1 VDPNYLQSVLTKDIT
16 TLECIFDL
24 IDNAIDAARNT
35 MLSRPDAA
43 FDQYGLP
50 SDYSGFS
57 VALRL
62 TPSSFAIL
70 DNCAG
75 IEETTLVDKAFV
87 TGTRSAHRFGI
98 GHFGI
103 GLKRALMRLGT
114 RYALSTSTGDYCA
127 KLQFEEADF
136 GLINEELEARTLD
149 THRSAKTLICVSGL
163 RSGVRQEFAVGSKWR
178 STIGRDLSRRYGL
191 FVAKGFKISVNGTEI
206 APFGPGLRTT
216 GPVPVHSRHTSLQEG
231 VDAFVESGM
240 HEKYRLTDESGWKRN
255 SELTDQFGWYFV
267 CNDRII
273 RVATKEQDLGFT
285 AHWHQEYYGFVGW
298 VRFVAEDAQHLP
310 WDTKKSSIDTSSSAF
325 GEVRDQLQTFADAYR
340 SEQRMARSQ
349 ISERVDTEKG
359 SGAAAGATSGGDK
372 RGGSSDGERGG
383 RVRGRGRAKP
393 LDPQD
398 HNDNWTTILPASVS
412 VDLDHP
418 KVRALVY
425 EAMTLDVGHC
435 YAGSLLLRAIV
446 EAALLERLKK
456 MGRLAEVRELQFDK
470 QEAAGRKFG
479 DDQKKGFKPTL
490 SNLMEWLNANDDI
503 FPTDVRRECIQARMK
518 FNRHLKELNGVV
530 HENDL
535 TDSSKLKIVRNDVLP
550 LIQFLLSDLHAE
562 R

>member
-1 VDPNYLQSVLTKDIT
+1 MTKDIT

-24 IDNAIDAARNT
+24 IDNAIDAARNA
-35 MLSRPDAA
+35 MLLRPGVV

-50 SDYSGFS
+50 ADYSGFS

-62 TPSSFAIL
+62 APNSFAIL

-75 IEETTLVDKAFV
+75 IEETTLADRAFV

-114 RYALSTSTGDYCA
+114 SYALSTSTGAYSA
-127 KLQFEEADF
+127 KLRFEEADF
-136 GLINEELEARTLD
+136 GSIDEELEAETLA
-149 THRSAKTLICVSGL
+149 THRCAKTLVCVSGL
-163 RSGVRQEFAVGSKWR
+163 RLGVRQEFSVGSKWR

-191 FVAKGFKISVNGTEI
+191 YVAKGFKISVNGAEI

-216 GPVPVHSRHTSLQEG
+216 GPVPVHSRHASLGDG
-231 VDAFVESGM
+231 VDAFIESGM
-240 HEKYRLTDESGWKRN
+240 HESYRLTDESGWKRN
-255 SELTDQFGWYFV
+255 SDLTDQFGWYFV

-325 GEVRDQLQTFADAYR
+325 GEIRDQLQIFADSYR
-340 SEQRMARSQ
+340 SEQRAARNQ
-349 ISERVDTEKG
+349 ISERADTEKG
-359 SGAAAGATSGGDK
+359 AGAGAARGADKRGASSGDK
-372 RGGSSDGERGG
+372 RAGRGG
-383 RVRGRGRAKP
+383 GKP

-398 HNDNWTTILPASVS
+398 HNDNWTTVLPSSMS
-412 VDLDHP
+412 VDLNHP

-425 EAMTLDVGHC
+425 EATTLNVGHC

-479 DDQKKGFKPTL
+479 EDQKKGFKPTL

-503 FPTDVRRECIQARMK
+503 FPTDVRRECVQARMK

-535 TDSSKLKIVRNDVLP
+535 TDSNKLKIVRNDVLP
-550 LIQFLLSDLHAE
+550 LIQFLLSGLHAN